1 MEEHGLPL
9 KKGLIPLLEL
19 LKSKHLLLAVVTSS
33 TKEILAQYQKYGT
46 VFEYF
51 DRLITGDEVKEGKP
65 NPDVYLYAAKVMG
78 VDPKNCV
85 VLEDSKNGIISASKA
100 GMQVLMIPDLIM
112 PDEEVLSYHPKI
124 YSSLEAAMEYFQD
137 NEIA

>member
-1 MEEHGLPL
+1 M
-9 KKGLIPLLEL
+9 
-19 LKSKHLLLAVVTSS
+19 
-33 TKEILAQYQKYGT
+33 
-46 VFEYF
+46 
-51 DRLITGDEVKEGKP
+51 ITGDEVKEGKP

-124 YSSLEAAMEYFQD
+124 YSSLEASMEYFQD